1 MNAQSTSTDAH
12 RRQSSNEKEDSSQGM
27 LYQRH
32 LEDSFTVNETQGAS
46 VERSF
51 TNSHLHRHFGG
62 SQGSFGR
69 AVIYIQPQKSS
80 NFFRRMFGGLRQRG
94 PDGSRSERKEANK
107 DY

>member
-80 NFFRRMFGGLRQRG
+80 NFFRRMFGLRQRA
-94 PDGSRSERKEANK
+94 PNGSRSERKEANK